1 MRLCILFI
9 QLKEAKH
16 VIISCIRLFIIVGS
30 LQILIQW
37 NNKSLSKN
45 KLICRDFVAVVWKWR
60 IIYGV
65 EEFVRPCPW
74 QNLMI
79 SINIHDLEEAIKGI
93 IRNLLRLRSNGY
105 RNWRRVSI
113 YLFVVFILSGA
124 C

>member
-60 IIYGV
+60 IICGV
-65 EEFVRPCPW
+65 EEFKRPCPW
-74 QNLMI
+74 LMLMI
-79 SINIHDLEEAIKGI
+79 PIKTHDLKEVIKGI
-93 IRNLLRLRSNGY
+93 TRNLLRLWSNGY
-105 RNWRRVSI
+105 RNWQI